1 MTVGIVP
8 IQRAYAATMDAMRAV
23 RHDGEPRLMEDLR
36 QALLRQREA
45 IERGDTSSMV
55 SSSDVVS
62 RMSAALAGARP
73 LAVRAATAVAVAS
86 EAAINQRLLRHELVE
101 GDAYVEQ
108 LFATGAATK
117 RPA

>member
-1 MTVGIVP
+1 MSVGIVP

-45 IERGDTSSMV
+45 IEHGDISSMV
-55 SSSDVVS
+55 ASSDVVS

-73 LAVRAATAVAVAS
+73 LAVRAATAVSVAS
-86 EAAINQRLLRHELVE
+86 EAAINQRLLRHELEE
-101 GDAYVEQ
+101 GDAYVQQ
-108 LFATGAATK
+108 LFATRAVTK

>member
-23 RHDGEPRLMEDLR
+23 HHDGEPRLMEDLR

-45 IERGDTSSMV
+45 IERGDNSDV
-55 SSSDVVS
+55 VASSDVVS

-73 LAVRAATAVAVAS
+73 LTVRAAVAVAVAG
-86 EAAINQRLLRHELVE
+86 EAAVNQRMLRHTLEE
-101 GDAYVEQ
+101 GDAYVQQ
-108 LFATGAATK
+108 LFAVATK

>member
-8 IQRAYAATMDAMRAV
+8 IQRAYAATMDALRAV
-23 RHDGEPRLMEDLR
+23 HHEADPRCMEDLR

-45 IERGDTSSMV
+45 IERGDSASLI

-62 RMSAALAGARP
+62 RMSASLAGARP
-73 LAVRAATAVAVAS
+73 MTVRAAAAVAVAG
-86 EAAINQRLLRHELVE
+86 EAAVNQRLLRQTLEE
-101 GDAYVEQ
+101 GDAYVQQ
-108 LFATGAATK
+108 LFATK